1 MQALS
6 VNIRQQTLNLAG
18 SNITRLRSAIDKAKA
33 TDAQRLKDEYN
44 RLWSG
49 LAQQGHLPAQNRSP
63 LPGGEDT
70 LANPALPQD
79 ILQEAVSAAEHSL
92 CSLLKQLLHTEPQRL
107 HTGSRHTL

>member
-1 MQALS
+1 MSALVLQALS

-79 ILQEAVSAAEHSL
+79 ILQEAVRGFL
-92 CSLLKQLLHTEPQRL
+92 QIFLL
-107 HTGSRHTL
+107 